1 MKYIKNKED
10 LIKIGYSIIDDFL
23 PIESAIKLNE
33 LFTQEK
39 SWDHHYQV
47 RETHFSH
54 VFKTESPFLPKE
66 NESYSAKFNR
76 SENLESDEF
85 VQKVFKHSFVDLLK
99 EVSPFDLNQF
109 DVRCYKLE
117 KGDYY
122 RTHIDDYNG
131 NINLIYYVNDK
142 WIWDWGGI
150 LSVSSDIDYDFCQQI
165 FPKFNRVVLLN
176 NKVFRS
182 PHFVSAVQEYAL
194 NPRFSIVSFNK

>member
-1 MKYIKNKED
+1 MVYIKNKEE
-10 LIKIGYSIIDDFL
+10 LNEIGYSVIDDFL
-23 PIESAIKLNE
+23 PIELANKLND
-33 LFTQEK
+33 LFADHK
-39 SWDHHYQV
+39 SWDHNHQI
-47 RETHFSH
+47 REGHFAH

-66 NESYSAKFNR
+66 NELYIAKFNR
-76 SENLESDEF
+76 SEVLESNEF
-85 VQKVFKHSFVDLLK
+85 VQKIFKEYFIKLLK
-99 EVSPFDLNQF
+99 EVSPFDLNIF

-131 NINLIYYVNDK
+131 NINLIYYVNNK

-150 LSVSSDIDYDFCQQI
+150 LSITSDTDFDFCKQI